1 MIANARGIGI
11 RKVILESV
19 EDDWEE
25 LATTTHQDHVIA
37 HVIDTT
43 PLGYLVLADEIH
55 LLLDIGF
62 VWKIYSDGE
71 MGLLPHPVAVAE
83 LNVNEERLAQIKT
96 DIDVLLRDDIGAAAL
111 NSFSLLSSRC
121 VITGVQ
127 VFLRGDL
134 RKILLTGEGG
144 SVEIQMSVTSGTI
157 HVTECE
163 A

>member
-1 MIANARGIGI
+1 M
-11 RKVILESV
+11 

-43 PLGYLVLADEIH
+43 PLGYLVLRDELH

-83 LNVNEERLAQIKT
+83 INVNEERLAQIKT
-96 DIDVLLRDDIGAAAL
+96 DIDVLLRDDIGAVPL
-111 NSFSLLSSRC
+111 NSFSPLASRC

-127 VFLRGDL
+127 VFSRGDL
-134 RKILLTGEGG
+134 RKIMLTGEGG
-144 SVEIQMSVTSGTI
+144 NVEIQTSVASDTI